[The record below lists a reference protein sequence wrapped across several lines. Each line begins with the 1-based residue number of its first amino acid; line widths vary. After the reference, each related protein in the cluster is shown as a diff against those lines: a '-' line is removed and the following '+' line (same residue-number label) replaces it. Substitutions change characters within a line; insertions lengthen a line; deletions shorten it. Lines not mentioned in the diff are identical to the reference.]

1 MVLGGSAAL
10 IILLVGAAYVVL
22 VPGEAVRPP
31 PPSVLDPSL
40 VEVPVPFA
48 HRWSKATSHP
58 LLAAAAIAIDDSGR
72 DAVFLGG
79 SDGQP
84 DGLLAWRDGR
94 LVDLAAEV
102 GLGDNEATY
111 GALSID
117 IDGDGHVDLLTVGH
131 AGLIA
136 WINRGGRFERKPLD
150 VTFERDAVP
159 MAITAGDFDRDGKVD
174 LYISM
179 FVAPASF
186 RSPVFND
193 PAHAKRNVLLRNDG
207 DLNFTDVTDEVT
219 GGLQNTFTAS
229 LVDIDGDGWLDLVLA
244 QNTGE
249 IEILRNLGNGKF
261 ARTDFHSGYGFWMGL
276 AFGDIDADGDL
287 DIFLS
292 NIGNSIPAPLV
303 KGDRRDDQ
311 EPASEWLLL
320 RNDGDFRFTD
330 ITEEAGVSGFGFAWG
345 AAFEDVNLDGSLDL
359 LVAENYVKWP
369 VHRLF
374 KLPGKVLLSSG
385 EASPRFFTSDAAAN
399 ASYGHVPLVADLDG
413 DGRNDIVWAN
423 MDGPARA
430 YLNRTEGRFLSV
442 RLPDTPQSIG
452 ARIRLEGVRAPVH
465 THIAGE
471 GLTSDRSTQFTIGL
485 PESGPV
491 PTAIVIEWL
500 DGRTTRI
507 PAPQVNK
514 TTTVVAP

>member
-1 MVLGGSAAL
+1 
-10 IILLVGAAYVVL
+10 
-22 VPGEAVRPP
+22 
-31 PPSVLDPSL
+31 
-40 VEVPVPFA
+40 
-48 HRWSKATSHP
+48 
-58 LLAAAAIAIDDSGR
+58 
-72 DAVFLGG
+72 
-79 SDGQP
+79 
-84 DGLLAWRDGR
+84 
-94 LVDLAAEV
+94 
-102 GLGDNEATY
+102 
-111 GALSID
+111 
-117 IDGDGHVDLLTVGH
+117 
-131 AGLIA
+131 
-136 WINRGGRFERKPLD
+136 
-150 VTFERDAVP
+150 
-159 MAITAGDFDRDGKVD
+159 
-174 LYISM
+174 
-179 FVAPASF
+179 
-186 RSPVFND
+186 
-193 PAHAKRNVLLRNDG
+193 
-207 DLNFTDVTDEVT
+207 
-219 GGLQNTFTAS
+219 
-229 LVDIDGDGWLDLVLA
+229 
-244 QNTGE
+244 
-249 IEILRNLGNGKF
+249 
-261 ARTDFHSGYGFWMGL
+261 MGL

-311 EPASEWLLL
+311 KPASEWLLL

-345 AAFEDVNLDGSLDL
+345 AALEDVNLDGSLDL

-374 KLPGKVLLSSG
+374 KLPGKVLLSG
-385 EASPRFFTSDAAAN
+385 GGTSPRFFTSDAAAN

-452 ARIRLEGVRAPVH
+452 AHIRLEGVRAPSH

-507 PAPQVNK
+507 PAPQLNK
-514 TTTVVAP
+514 TTVVAGP